1 VIAWDID
8 LANVSAIHTSST
20 ASMTRVERVM
30 LLRSI
35 PLFKFCSVEETVRIA
50 EIAERVTFSAGQEI
64 FRANESARA
73 LYCLVEG
80 RVRLYDARGQER
92 MVGPRDAFGVLEILS
107 GRLRRNTAGALEDTV
122 ALAIAADDFFDL
134 LSNNVEIV
142 KALFREILD
151 GEAVQTDREAAKT
164 GAEAAQTPAALL

>member
-1 VIAWDID
+1 VRARDILSVIDD
-8 LANVSAIHTSST
+8 STVTAIHSSSA

-50 EIAERVTFSAGQEI
+50 AIAERVTFAAGAEI
-64 FRANESARA
+64 YHANESSRA
-73 LYCLVEG
+73 LYCVVEG
-80 RVRLYDARGQER
+80 KVRLVDARGQER
-92 MVGPRDAFGVLEILS
+92 VAGPREAFGVLEILS
-107 GRLRRNTAGALEDTV
+107 GRLRRNTARALEDTT

-151 GEAVQTDREAAKT
+151 SEA
-164 GAEAAQTPAALL
+164 GPLAALL

>member
-1 VIAWDID
+1 LVPID
-8 LANVSAIHTSST
+8 PAAVSTIHSGSA

-35 PLFKFCSVEETVRIA
+35 SLFKFCSVEETVRIA
-50 EIAERVTFSAGQEI
+50 AIAERVAFGAGEEI
-64 FRANESARA
+64 YRANESSRA
-73 LYCLVEG
+73 LYCVVEG
-80 RVRLYDARGQER
+80 RVRLVDARGQER
-92 MVGPRDAFGVLEILS
+92 VAGPREAFGVLEILS
-107 GRLRRNTAGALEDTV
+107 GRLRRNTARALEDTI

-151 GEAVQTDREAAKT
+151 SEA
-164 GAEAAQTPAALL
+164 GPLAALL

>member
-1 VIAWDID
+1 M
-8 LANVSAIHTSST
+8 ST
-20 ASMTRVERVM
+20 VHAGNAASMTRVERVM

-35 PLFKFCSVEETVRIA
+35 SLFKFCSVEETVRIA
-50 EIAERVTFSAGQEI
+50 AIAERVTFAADQEI
-64 FRANESARA
+64 YHANESARA

-80 RVRLYDARGQER
+80 RVRLHDARGQER
-92 MVGPRDAFGVLEILS
+92 IVGPREAFGVLEILS
-107 GRLRRNTAGALEDTV
+107 GRLRRNTARALEDTT

-151 GEAVQTDREAAKT
+151 TESEPV
-164 GAEAAQTPAALL
+164 AALL